1 MDKFGL
7 QVDEIVKTPLGLH
20 GTVIGV
26 KYASAEQ
33 VESVSGGKLWIK
45 YINGL
50 ESPIEYEE
58 THGYSKGTI
67 SEHIARD
74 VGAYNSELEVM
85 VEERR
90 QQEEEA
96 RCRALGIEPPSKG
109 GKEKKGGGKK
119 KKKK

>member
-7 QVDEIVKTPLGLH
+7 KVDEIVKTPLGLH

-26 KYASAEQ
+26 KYSSAEQ
-33 VESVSGGKLWIK
+33 ADSMSGGKLWIK

-58 THGYSKGTI
+58 SHGYSKGTI

-74 VGAYNSELEVM
+74 VGTYNAELEKM
-85 VEERR
+85 AEEHRR
-90 QQEEEA
+90 
-96 RCRALGIEPPSKG
+96 GNK
-109 GKEKKGGGKK
+109 
-119 KKKK
+119 